1 MKYPGV
7 EIANLESSHL
17 LGTWANHFISMSFS
31 STNKWKQLIE
41 IHCESILTKVCKKKW
56 YECKESKAVPV
67 FVVII
72 LQIV

>member
-31 STNKWKQLIE
+31 STDKWKQLIE
-41 IHCESILTKVCKKKW
+41 IHCESILTKVCKKNGMSVKRAKQCL
-56 YECKESKAVPV
+56 Y
-67 FVVII
+67 
-72 LQIV
+72 L